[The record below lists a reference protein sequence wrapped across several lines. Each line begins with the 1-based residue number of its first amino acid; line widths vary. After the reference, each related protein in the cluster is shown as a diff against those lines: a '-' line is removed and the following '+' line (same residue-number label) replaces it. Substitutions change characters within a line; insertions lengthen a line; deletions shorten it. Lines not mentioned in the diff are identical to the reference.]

1 MNCGSSTSSWK
12 PWRKVR
18 LDLILIMRD
27 IYINF
32 NLNPLT
38 KCTRSR
44 CTGFKDILSQN
55 VSQIITKIIPIST
68 RIVISNAMKR
78 GILVWI
84 WQKVDGNWDNN
95 MIKFLNGRK
104 TIIEQIL
111 VSEER
116 NKSKKAGLWE
126 PQSEIR
132 LGKLTIWVRSFE
144 IKNNYNRV
152 HQVYQFHQSRLASP
166 YDGHLII
173 QRQTH

>member
-1 MNCGSSTSSWK
+1 MQWNGAFWFEFD
-12 PWRKVR
+12 RKSME
-18 LDLILIMRD
+18 IE
-27 IYINF
+27 
-32 NLNPLT
+32 
-38 KCTRSR
+38 
-44 CTGFKDILSQN
+44 
-55 VSQIITKIIPIST
+55 ITTWSE
-68 RIVISNAMKR
+68 
-78 GILVWI
+78 
-84 WQKVDGNWDNN
+84 
-95 MIKFLNGRK
+95 FLNGRK